1 MVWFEKEK
9 IDWYNKGWRRRIC
22 YLSSVPL
29 SEVDEEEVIEGIGLK
44 TLTPNKLL
52 TRLPALLTQIK
63 VGNNSRKLKNEIGKI
78 VYSLYHHN
86 KIVKKL

>member
-1 MVWFEKEK
+1 M
-9 IDWYNKGWRRRIC
+9 
-22 YLSSVPL
+22 PL
-29 SEVDEEEVIEGIGLK
+29 SEVDEEEVREGIGLK

-86 KIVKKL
+86 KIVKKI